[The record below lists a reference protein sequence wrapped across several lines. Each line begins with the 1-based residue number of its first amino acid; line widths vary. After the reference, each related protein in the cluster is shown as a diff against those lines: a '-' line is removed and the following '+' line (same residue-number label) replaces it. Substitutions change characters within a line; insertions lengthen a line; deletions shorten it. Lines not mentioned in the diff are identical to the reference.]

1 MANQSLEA
9 EKKALRDR
17 IYGYAKETGYQV
29 NEANVENI
37 VEGLIDNNN
46 EFGGYYCP
54 CRVVRDNERYR
65 KSIVCPCV
73 FVPKEIEKMGHC
85 TCLLYYSKDADPAT
99 MQVKKK

>member
-1 MANQSLEA
+1 MEKQGLEEEKQALKDKIHAYAN
-9 EKKALRDR
+9 EKD
-17 IYGYAKETGYQV
+17 YQV
-29 NEANVENI
+29 NEANLENI
-37 VEGLIDNNN
+37 VVGLIENKE

-99 MQVKKK
+99 MKVKK